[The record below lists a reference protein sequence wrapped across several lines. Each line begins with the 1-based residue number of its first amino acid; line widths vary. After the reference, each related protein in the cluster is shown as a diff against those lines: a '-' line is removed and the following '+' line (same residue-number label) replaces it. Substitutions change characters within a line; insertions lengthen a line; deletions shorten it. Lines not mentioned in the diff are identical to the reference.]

1 MAGSPPASPGNI
13 AYVPRIGWQGQKGP
27 GLPVDMG
34 NDATCGIQD
43 DAIGH
48 VGQDGGQER
57 KLAAVFF
64 IEGNEFQG
72 VLVYGQDGRFAGP
85 DGINRHGAVPG
96 NLGQQSAADDGRI
109 GRHREALHH
118 FQQFVIRRLDP
129 VGRMDDEALAY
140 IRRAGV
146 DIEDE
151 MLVQEQMDFLAVDV
165 PESIQDIICRAVQAE
180 NGDFVDG
187 IGQYLIG
194 PAVGDDDPGS
204 FADHGAGLVQQTGEI
219 DDFNF
224 DGDVMRIE
232 AFLIGPQGLFY
243 HAFLHGIGD

>member
-1 MAGSPPASPGNI
+1 MAGREACAGEFVTDIFFQALQLGHVAQGEDVLFFLIHEEDVRIGYQGIGRPLDDFFFERWLAPLLPVRENI
-13 AYVPRIGWQGQKGP
+13 AYVPRIGRQGQKGP

-64 IEGNEFQG
+64 IKGNEFQG

-109 GRHREALHH
+109 GRHRQALHH
-118 FQQFVIRRLDP
+118 FQQLVIRRLDP

-146 DIEDE
+146 DVEDE
-151 MLVQEQMDFLAVDV
+151 VFVQEKVDFPAGDV
-165 PESIQDIICRAVQAE
+165 PQGVQDVVGRAVQAE
-180 NGDFVDG
+180 DGDLVDG
-187 IGQYLIG
+187 
-194 PAVGDDDPGS
+194 VG
-204 FADHGAGLVQQTGEI
+204 
-219 DDFNF
+219 
-224 DGDVMRIE
+224 
-232 AFLIGPQGLFY
+232 
-243 HAFLHGIGD
+243 